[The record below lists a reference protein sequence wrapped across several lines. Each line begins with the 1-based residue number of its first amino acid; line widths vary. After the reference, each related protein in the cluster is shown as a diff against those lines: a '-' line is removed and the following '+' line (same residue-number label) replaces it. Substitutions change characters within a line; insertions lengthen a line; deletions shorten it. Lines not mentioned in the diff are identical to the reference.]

1 MLPTRNS
8 HLSHHPL
15 KPSQLTTFSQP
26 SENTH
31 PPYHHRCTARQE
43 NHTQR
48 YPNRRKMSYANGAD
62 SLGNATSTSPEHRL
76 GGDGSGPFKMTSV
89 EIAVICIVF
98 AVFSAI
104 VALVIYCRVLHQR
117 READW
122 DNQRRERKRRAQ
134 AFFGGRGPGRE
145 GIELVDSG
153 GGCGGGKEVVGNSST
168 SVERLV
174 GGSLSA
180 ASGGGGGS
188 LVVDGKGNVD
198 LEAAAVH
205 GNAYIQRK
213 SIWKYVHW
221 RDQNTLERRRHTMT
235 DPAPRRSRWT
245 RACRRSGMSFVLS
258 VSEPLS

>member
-1 MLPTRNS
+1 
-8 HLSHHPL
+8 
-15 KPSQLTTFSQP
+15 
-26 SENTH
+26 
-31 PPYHHRCTARQE
+31 
-43 NHTQR
+43 
-48 YPNRRKMSYANGAD
+48 MSYANGAD
-62 SLGNATSTSPEHRL
+62 SLGNATSTSPETRL

-134 AFFGGRGPGRE
+134 AFFGGGRGRGRE
-145 GIELVDSG
+145 GIELVDS
-153 GGCGGGKEVVGNSST
+153 GGGKEVVGNSST

-174 GGSLSA
+174 GGALKGDSGSG
-180 ASGGGGGS
+180 SGGLG
-188 LVVDGKGNVD
+188 VDGKGKVD
-198 LEAAAVH
+198 LETAAVG

-221 RDQNTLERRRHTMT
+221 RDQNTPERRRHTMP

-245 RACRRSGMSFVLS
+245 RACRRSGKSLFYQCRKPRTNQLGRAG
-258 VSEPLS
+258 

>member
-1 MLPTRNS
+1 
-8 HLSHHPL
+8 
-15 KPSQLTTFSQP
+15 
-26 SENTH
+26 
-31 PPYHHRCTARQE
+31 
-43 NHTQR
+43 
-48 YPNRRKMSYANGAD
+48 MSYANGAD
-62 SLGNATSTSPEHRL
+62 SLGNATSTSPETRL

-134 AFFGGRGPGRE
+134 AFFGGGRGRGHRE

-153 GGCGGGKEVVGNSST
+153 GGKEGVGNSST

-174 GGSLSA
+174 GGALKG
-180 ASGGGGGS
+180 ASGGGGILG
-188 LVVDGKGNVD
+188 VDGKGKAD
-198 LEAAAVH
+198 LETAAVG

-221 RDQNTLERRRHTMT
+221 REQNALERRRHTMP

-245 RACRRSGMSFVLS
+245 RACRRSGECLVPS
-258 VSEPLS
+258 VA

>member
-1 MLPTRNS
+1 
-8 HLSHHPL
+8 
-15 KPSQLTTFSQP
+15 
-26 SENTH
+26 
-31 PPYHHRCTARQE
+31 
-43 NHTQR
+43 
-48 YPNRRKMSYANGAD
+48 MSYANGAD

-134 AFFGGRGPGRE
+134 AFFGGLAVRGRRE

-153 GGCGGGKEVVGNSST
+153 GGGDGKEVVGNSST

-174 GGSLSA
+174 GVPLASSLNGT
-180 ASGGGGGS
+180 SGGGRGRS
-188 LVVDGKGNVD
+188 LGMNGKGNAD
-198 LEAAAVH
+198 LEAASVH

-221 RDQNTLERRRHTMT
+221 RDQNTLERRRHTMP
-235 DPAPRRSRWT
+235 DSAPRRSRWT
-245 RACRRSGMSFVLS
+245 RACRRSGKFFVPS
-258 VSEPLS
+258 VSEIPS

>member
-1 MLPTRNS
+1 
-8 HLSHHPL
+8 
-15 KPSQLTTFSQP
+15 
-26 SENTH
+26 
-31 PPYHHRCTARQE
+31 
-43 NHTQR
+43 
-48 YPNRRKMSYANGAD
+48 MSYANGAD
-62 SLGNATSTSPEHRL
+62 SLGNATSTSPETRL

-134 AFFGGRGPGRE
+134 AFFEGGRRRGRGRE
-145 GIELVDSG
+145 GIELVDS
-153 GGCGGGKEVVGNSST
+153 GGGKEVVGNSST

-174 GGSLSA
+174 GGALKGAS
-180 ASGGGGGS
+180 SGGGILG
-188 LVVDGKGNVD
+188 VDGKGKAD
-198 LEAAAVH
+198 LETAAVG

-213 SIWKYVHW
+213 LIWKYVHW
-221 RDQNTLERRRHTMT
+221 RDQNTLERRRRTMP

-258 VSEPLS
+258 VSETTN